1 MEALRLSIA
10 QERKATAAPS
20 KKARKRIDGQGEML
34 LPILGKKGKQ
44 ATAKPAERV
53 TARHENAG

>member
-20 KKARKRIDGQGEML
+20 NKARKRIGGQGEML

-44 ATAKPAERV
+44 ATAKPTGRSG
-53 TARHENAG
+53 ARQQNAG